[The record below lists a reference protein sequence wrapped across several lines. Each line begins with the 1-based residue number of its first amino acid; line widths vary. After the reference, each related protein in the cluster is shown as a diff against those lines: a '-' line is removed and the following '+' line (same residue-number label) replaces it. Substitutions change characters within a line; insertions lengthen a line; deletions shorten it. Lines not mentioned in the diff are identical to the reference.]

1 MFILTKWWWLAW
13 RPLSLLFRF
22 KIQDLWH
29 PLIWAWRRQQLG
41 KDFYFFLTILLMV
54 RWKLEIHSRCV
65 VDERHVFAR
74 SILALRLRVIA
85 APLIKQWCLFWN
97 TWQQMCTKKYISEST
112 SESRLPMMAAHQH
125 IKAWHEYGCRPVCLV
140 GDASGQQVSKLCRL
154 TLCELLKLISLLAND
169 RSTLF
174 TLVLRVQ

>member
-1 MFILTKWWWLAW
+1 MSRISYVKILLLPFFLELMFILTKWWWLAW

-29 PLIWAWRRQQLG
+29 PLIWAWRQQQQLG

-74 SILALRLRVIA
+74 SILALRLRVIE

-97 TWQQMCTKKYISEST
+97 TWQQMCTKKYMI
-112 SESRLPMMAAHQH
+112 
-125 IKAWHEYGCRPVCLV
+125 
-140 GDASGQQVSKLCRL
+140 KLCRL